1 MKLSTCR
8 QKATV
13 LTMATDGSKVFSSF
27 FTGETMNPLWVMPY
41 NILVQPYFL
50 SIIMVA
56 DKVVNVKWGG
66 T

>member
-8 QKATV
+8 QKVTV
-13 LTMATDGSKVFSSF
+13 LKMATDGLKAFLLF
-27 FTGETMNPLWVMPY
+27 FTGKTMNPLWVVPY
-41 NILVQPYFL
+41 NIPVQPYFL